1 MNSLAF
7 RAALRT
13 ASRVN
18 STPVAAAPRQA
29 LFSLRHTAR
38 SYASSTSSHAPPAAA
53 HAHAP
58 QSDAMWVIGSLVFFG
73 PLIYHLTAPPPRKKV
88 TEAGHHNHIASSS
101 SSSHKAAEKKEES
114 HQDESE
120 AQDEKPAA
128 PAAAPPKKH
137 EKDFYPYV
145 LIGAG
150 TASFAAM
157 EAIREKDPS
166 AAVLIIG
173 NEEIGPYMRPP
184 LSKEMW
190 FNKSE
195 ETTENLSFK
204 DWQGKERNIVLQ
216 GKETIESLD
225 LEALDKLES
234 VESGVKLLTGATV
247 DDLNVAEQTITL
259 NNGKTLKYGKILLA
273 TGGVPKTLP
282 VLQGAGEGKVTTFRS
297 VEDFKKLHAFVK
309 QGDKKIVVVG
319 GGFLG
324 SELAV
329 AVSHYGKDKNI
340 KVTQVFPEDG
350 NMGLV
355 FPRYLSKWTTSQ
367 VEQEGVVV
375 KVNSRVASTKPT
387 ADNTQVELTLENG
400 EKVVADHIIVAV
412 GIEANVELA
421 KKAGLELD
429 ETRGGVVVNAELQ
442 ARRNVYCAG
451 DMTSFHDV
459 TLGRRRV
466 EHYDNA
472 ILGGRV
478 AGQNMASSDLHK
490 PYKHQSMFWS
500 DLGPHIGYEAVG
512 ILDSK
517 LSTVSIWT
525 KKPTVAASDAA
536 DAANAS
542 EEAGD
547 EKNEHAKEKEPEA
560 EAKRERATA
569 TPLPAEAV
577 KVEDKEKYNK
587 GLVLYLKD
595 KKIVGLLMWNNFGK
609 VDDARK
615 ILGQVYDTDKVE
627 ALVKPFG
634 IHEE

>member
-1 MNSLAF
+1 MSSQAF
-7 RAALRT
+7 RAALRST
-13 ASRVN
+13 ARFAPQRNLLASSSSV
-18 STPVAAAPRQA
+18 APRQA
-29 LFSLRHTAR
+29 LFSLRQTAR
-38 SYASSTSSHAPPAAA
+38 SYASHAPHTTPAA
-53 HAHAP
+53 HHTE
-58 QSDAMWVIGSLVFFG
+58 SDAVWVIGSLLVFG
-73 PLIYHLTAPPPRKKV
+73 PLIYKLTAPPPKKN
-88 TEAGHHNHIASSS
+88 AGESVHHH
-101 SSSHKAAEKKEES
+101 KEEVV
-114 HQDESE
+114 EE
-120 AQDEKPAA
+120 VVVEEEEET
-128 PAAAPPKKH
+128 AAAAVPVATKH
-137 EKDFYPYV
+137 EKDYYPYI

-166 AAVLIIG
+166 AAILIIG
-173 NEEIGPYMRPP
+173 NEDIGPYMRPP

-190 FNKSE
+190 FNKE
-195 ETTENLSFK
+195 DETTKNLSFK
-204 DWQGKERNIVLQ
+204 DWQGKERNIVLH
-216 GKETIESLD
+216 GKETIQSID
-225 LEALDKLES
+225 QEALNKIES
-234 VESGVKLLTGATV
+234 AESGVKLLTGATV
-247 DDLNVAEQTITL
+247 EDLNITEQSLTL
-259 NNGKTLKYGKILLA
+259 NNGKVLKYGKVLLA
-273 TGGVPKTLP
+273 TGGIPKTLP

-297 VEDFKKLHAFVK
+297 VEDFKKLHSLVK
-309 QGDKKIVVVG
+309 SADKKIVIVG

-329 AVSHYGKDKNI
+329 AVSHYGKEKNV
-340 KVTQVFPEDG
+340 KVTQIFPEDG

-355 FPRYLSKWTTSQ
+355 FPSYLSKWTTSQ
-367 VEQEGVVV
+367 VEQEGVNV
-375 KVNSRVASTKPT
+375 KPHSRIASTK
-387 ADNTQVELTLENG
+387 AVGEQVELTLESG
-400 EKVVADHIIVAV
+400 EKVLADHVVVAV

-429 ETRGGVVVNAELQ
+429 EHRGGVVVNAELQ

-478 AGQNMASSDLHK
+478 AGQNMASDKLHK

-525 KKPTVAASDAA
+525 KKPTVAAA
-536 DAANAS
+536 DAAAA
-542 EEAGD
+542 EEGTKEESAAADKKD
-547 EKNEHAKEKEPEA
+547 ES
-560 EAKRERATA
+560 KRERATA
-569 TPLPAEAV
+569 TPLPAEVV

-615 ILGQVYDTDKVE
+615 ILGQVYDTEKVE

>member
-1 MNSLAF
+1 MNPLAF
-7 RAALRT
+7 RTAFRSTMRLGQHRAAT
-13 ASRVN
+13 ASMV
-18 STPVAAAPRQA
+18 APRQA
-29 LFSLRHTAR
+29 MFSLRHTAR
-38 SYASSTSSHAPPAAA
+38 SYASSHGATPAASA
-53 HAHAP
+53 HKSD
-58 QSDAMWVIGSLVFFG
+58 SDAVWVIGSLLVFG
-73 PLIYHLTAPPPRKKV
+73 PMIYKLTAPPPKKK
-88 TEAGHHNHIASSS
+88 AGGDSHGHHAVTHESSED
-101 SSSHKAAEKKEES
+101 AVE
-114 HQDESE
+114 E
-120 AQDEKPAA
+120 AQSETEPAI
-128 PAAAPPKKH
+128 AAATAVQAPKH
-137 EKDFYPYV
+137 EKDFYPYI

-166 AAVLIIG
+166 ASILIIG
-173 NEEIGPYMRPP
+173 NEDIGPYMRPP

-195 ETTENLSFK
+195 ETTEKLSFK

-216 GKETIESLD
+216 GKEKMDTISIEELESIES
-225 LEALDKLES
+225 A
-234 VESGVKLLTGATV
+234 ESGVKLLTGSTV
-247 DDLNVAEQTITL
+247 SDLNVAEQSITL
-259 NNGKTLKYGKILLA
+259 SSGKVLKYGKVLLA
-273 TGGVPKTLP
+273 TGGTPKNLP
-282 VLQGAGEGKVTTFRS
+282 VLQGAGAGKVSTFRS
-297 VEDFKKLHAFVK
+297 VEDFKQMNALVK
-309 QGDKKIVVVG
+309 SSDKNIVIVG

-329 AVSHYGKDKNI
+329 AISHYGKDKDV

-367 VEQEGVVV
+367 VEQEGVAV
-375 KVNSRVASTKPT
+375 KPNSRVASTKPV
-387 ADNTQVELTLENG
+387 NEGKQVELTLESG
-400 EKVVADHIIVAV
+400 EKIVADHIIVAV

-429 ETRGGVVVNAELQ
+429 EIRGGVMVNAELQ

-478 AGQNMASSDLHK
+478 AGQNMVSDNLHK
-490 PYKHQSMFWS
+490 TYKHQSMFWS

-525 KKPTVAASDAA
+525 KKPVATDANKTESSDATTTTDGTTSS
-536 DAANAS
+536 DAS
-542 EEAGD
+542 SSSST
-547 EKNEHAKEKEPEA
+547 P
-560 EAKRERATA
+560 ERATA
-569 TPLPAEAV
+569 TPMPAEAV

-609 VDDARK
+609 VEDARK
-615 ILGQVYDTDKVE
+615 VLGQVYDTEKVE

-634 IHEE
+634 IHE

>member
-1 MNSLAF
+1 MNTNAF
-7 RAALRT
+7 RAVLRT
-13 ASRVN
+13 TARLASQKTATTSVV
-18 STPVAAAPRQA
+18 SRQT
-29 LFSLRHTAR
+29 LLSLRQTAR
-38 SYASSTSSHAPPAAA
+38 SYASTSTHAA
-53 HAHAP
+53 HHKD
-58 QSDAMWVIGSLVFFG
+58 SDAAWVIGSLVVFG
-73 PLIYHLTAPPPRKKV
+73 PLIYKLTAPPPRKKAS
-88 TEAGHHNHIASSS
+88 EIGHGHASSPE
-101 SSSHKAAEKKEES
+101 SHKTKAETAEEDAEEDDASAADATTAS
-114 HQDESE
+114 
-120 AQDEKPAA
+120 A
-128 PAAAPPKKH
+128 PKH
-137 EKDFYPYV
+137 EKDFYPYI

-173 NEEIGPYMRPP
+173 NEDIGPYMRPP

-216 GKETIESLD
+216 GKETIETVD
-225 LEALDKLES
+225 QEALDKIES
-234 VESGVKLLTGATV
+234 AESGVKLLTGV
-247 DDLNVAEQTITL
+247 IVSDLNVSEQSITL
-259 NNGKTLKYGKILLA
+259 SNGKVLKYGKVLLA
-273 TGGVPKTLP
+273 TGGVPKSLP
-282 VLQGAGEGKVTTFRS
+282 VLKDAGDDKVTTFRS
-297 VEDFKKLHAFVK
+297 VKDFKKLHSLVK
-309 QGDKKIVVVG
+309 SADKKIAIVG

-329 AVSHYGKDKNI
+329 AISHYGKDKNV
-340 KVTQVFPEDG
+340 KVTQIFPEDG

-367 VEQEGVVV
+367 VEQEGVLV
-375 KVNSRVASTKPT
+375 KPNSRVASSK
-387 ADNTQVELTLENG
+387 AVGDQVELTLENG
-400 EKVVADHIIVAV
+400 EKIVADHVIVAV

-451 DMTSFHDV
+451 DMTSFHDI

-478 AGQNMASSDLHK
+478 AGQNMASNNLHK
-490 PYKHQSMFWS
+490 TYKHQSMFWS

-525 KKPTVAASDAA
+525 KKPTVATSGEETASKQESTES
-536 DAANAS
+536 AS
-542 EEAGD
+542 E
-547 EKNEHAKEKEPEA
+547 KEKEKEG
-560 EAKRERATA
+560 KRERATA
-569 TPLPAEAV
+569 TPLPAETV

-609 VDDARK
+609 VDDARN
-615 ILGQVYDTDKVE
+615 ILGQIYDTEKVE

>member
-1 MNSLAF
+1 MF
-7 RAALRT
+7 RAALR
-13 ASRVN
+13 ASRLPRHSLAVN
-18 STPVAAAPRQA
+18 ANSALRRSARTYASHTTPHAAP
-29 LFSLRHTAR
+29 
-38 SYASSTSSHAPPAAA
+38 A
-53 HAHAP
+53 HNP
-58 QSDAMWVIGSLVFFG
+58 NSDTYWVLGSLAFFG
-73 PLIYHLTAPPPRKKV
+73 PLIYKLTAPPPRKKV
-88 TEAGHHNHIASSS
+88 ADHHSAPVKQPVQQSAEATEE
-101 SSSHKAAEKKEES
+101 AETEE
-114 HQDESE
+114 
-120 AQDEKPAA
+120 AA
-128 PAAAPPKKH
+128 PATPKY
-137 EKDFYPYV
+137 ERDFYPYV

-173 NEEIGPYMRPP
+173 DEDISPYMRPP

-190 FNKSE
+190 FNKDE
-195 ETTENLSFK
+195 ATTEKLSFK

-216 GKETIESLD
+216 GNEKIETID
-225 LEALDKLES
+225 QEALDKIES
-234 VESGVKLLTGATV
+234 AESGVKLLTGRTV
-247 DDLNVAEQTITL
+247 SDLNVAEQTITL
-259 NNGKTLKYGKILLA
+259 DTGKVIKYGKVLLA

-282 VLQGAGEGKVTTFRS
+282 VLEGADADKVTTFRT
-297 VEDFKKLHAFVK
+297 VNDFKKLHQLVK
-309 QGDKKIVVVG
+309 SNDKKIVIVG

-329 AVSHYGKDKNI
+329 ALAHYGKEHNTT
-340 KVTQVFPEDG
+340 VTQVFPEDG
-350 NMGLV
+350 SMGLV

-375 KVNSRVASTKPT
+375 KPKSRIASSKATE
-387 ADNTQVELTLENG
+387 DNKVELTLENG
-400 EKVVADHIIVAV
+400 EKIVADHVVVAV
-412 GIEANVELA
+412 GITPNVELA

-429 ETRGGVVVNAELQ
+429 EIRGGVVVNAELQ
-442 ARRNVYCAG
+442 ARSNVYCAG

-478 AGQNMASSDLHK
+478 AGQNMASD
-490 PYKHQSMFWS
+490 KHQSMFWS

-525 KKPTVAASDAA
+525 KKPTAAASESEAA
-536 DAANAS
+536 ATEAKK
-542 EEAGD
+542 EEAPAAE
-547 EKNEHAKEKEPEA
+547 EKPKA
-560 EAKRERATA
+560 EGERERATA

-577 KVEDKEKYNK
+577 KVEDKEKYSK

-615 ILGQVYDTDKVE
+615 ILGQVYDTEKVE

-634 IHEE
+634 IHE

>member
-1 MNSLAF
+1 MNSHAF
-7 RAALRT
+7 RAALR
-13 ASRVN
+13 
-18 STPVAAAPRQA
+18 STTRFHTQRNIPVAAVPRQP
-29 LFSLRHTAR
+29 LLSLRQTAR
-38 SYASSTSSHAPPAAA
+38 SYASTSSNGAAA
-53 HAHAP
+53 VHPTHALHHTN
-58 QSDAMWVIGSLVFFG
+58 SDAIWVIGSLLFFG
-73 PLIYHLTAPPPRKKV
+73 PMIYKLTAPPPRKKGG
-88 TEAGHHNHIASSS
+88 EADHHHTSAQKNAGEEEDT
-101 SSSHKAAEKKEES
+101 AEAEK
-114 HQDESE
+114 DT
-120 AQDEKPAA
+120 AA
-128 PAAAPPKKH
+128 TETAAVSVPKH
-137 EKDFYPYV
+137 EKDFYPYI

-166 AAVLIIG
+166 AAILIIG
-173 NEEIGPYMRPP
+173 NENIEPYMRPP

-195 ETTENLSFK
+195 ETTEKLSFK

-216 GKETIESLD
+216 GKEKIESLD
-225 LEALDKLES
+225 QETLEKIES
-234 VESGVKLLTGATV
+234 AESGVKLLTGVTV
-247 DDLNVAEQTITL
+247 SDLNVAEQTITL
-259 NNGKTLKYGKILLA
+259 NSGKVLKYGKVLLA

-282 VLQGAGEGKVTTFRS
+282 VLAGAGEGKVTTFRS
-297 VEDFKKLHAFVK
+297 VEDFKKLHALVK
-309 QGDKKIVVVG
+309 SADKRIVIVG

-329 AVSHYGKDKNI
+329 AISHYGKDKNV

-375 KVNSRVASTKPT
+375 KANSRVASTK
-387 ADNTQVELTLENG
+387 AVGDQVELTLENG
-400 EKVVADHIIVAV
+400 EKVVADHVVVAV
-412 GIEANVELA
+412 GIEANVDLA

-429 ETRGGVVVNAELQ
+429 EIRGGVVVNAELL

-459 TLGRRRV
+459 ALGRRRV

-478 AGQNMASSDLHK
+478 AGQNMASDTLHK
-490 PYKHQSMFWS
+490 TYKHQSMFWS

-525 KKPTVAASDAA
+525 KKPTAASA
-536 DAANAS
+536 DSSADKK
-542 EEAGD
+542 D
-547 EKNEHAKEKEPEA
+547 ESATESAVEKEG
-560 EAKRERATA
+560 KRERATA

-615 ILGQVYDTDKVE
+615 ILGQVYDTEKVE

>member
-1 MNSLAF
+1 MND
-7 RAALRT
+7 
-13 ASRVN
+13 
-18 STPVAAAPRQA
+18 A
-29 LFSLRHTAR
+29 LFIL
-38 SYASSTSSHAPPAAA
+38 
-53 HAHAP
+53 
-58 QSDAMWVIGSLVFFG
+58 L
-73 PLIYHLTAPPPRKKV
+73 
-88 TEAGHHNHIASSS
+88 
-101 SSSHKAAEKKEES
+101 
-114 HQDESE
+114 
-120 AQDEKPAA
+120 
-128 PAAAPPKKH
+128 
-137 EKDFYPYV
+137 YV
-145 LIGAG
+145 
-150 TASFAAM
+150 S
-157 EAIREKDPS
+157 
-166 AAVLIIG
+166 
-173 NEEIGPYMRPP
+173 
-184 LSKEMW
+184 
-190 FNKSE
+190 
-195 ETTENLSFK
+195 
-204 DWQGKERNIVLQ
+204 IVLQ
-216 GKETIESLD
+216 GKEKIDTLNQDDLEKIES
-225 LEALDKLES
+225 A
-234 VESGVKLLTGATV
+234 ESGVKLLTGV
-247 DDLNVAEQTITL
+247 IVSDLNVAEQSITL
-259 NNGKTLKYGKILLA
+259 SNGKVLKYGKVLLA

-282 VLQGAGEGKVTTFRS
+282 VLKGSDADKVSTFRS
-297 VEDFKKLHAFVK
+297 VEDFKHLHSLVK
-309 QGDKKIVVVG
+309 SSDKKIVVIG

-329 AVSHYGKDKNI
+329 AISHYGKLFENMCAMCILNAVKDVVWSDTGFPFVCFGSGKDKNV
-340 KVTQVFPEDG
+340 KVTQIFPEDG

-375 KVNSRVASTKPT
+375 KANSRVASTKT
-387 ADNTQVELTLENG
+387 VNDGKQVELTLENG
-400 EKVVADHIIVAV
+400 EKVVADHVVVAV

-429 ETRGGVVVNAELQ
+429 EIRGGVVVNAELQ

-451 DMTSFHDV
+451 DMTSFHDI

-478 AGQNMASSDLHK
+478 AGQNMASDKLHK
-490 PYKHQSMFWS
+490 TYKHQSMFWS

-525 KKPTVAASDAA
+525 KKPTVAAEGDKKETTYTP
-536 DAANAS
+536 S
-542 EEAGD
+542 ETSTA
-547 EKNEHAKEKEPEA
+547 
-560 EAKRERATA
+560 ERATA

-609 VDDARK
+609 VEDARR
-615 ILGQVYDTDKVE
+615 ILGQVYDTEKVE